1 MLTVIALV
9 MSLQAAQAPEVLREI
24 RVQGNVLTPE
34 AEVIRLAG
42 VAIGE
47 VVTPGLPEEAAARLR
62 QAKRFERVEVLKRF
76 ASIADPSQI
85 SLVIIVD
92 EGPVSIE
99 LDKDNLPR
107 VVRRRSLPF
116 QFLPMLDF
124 VDGYGLTYG
133 ARVSLDSPLGE
144 DTRLAFPMTWGGTK
158 QVGAEFDLD
167 RPQGFLRALSRLQ
180 AGVSL
185 SQRENPYY
193 DEEDERTRGWVRA
206 ERAFVPWLRLGGGAS
221 LQRVSFAE
229 DRDRFSDLGVDLV
242 ADTRRDPA
250 LPRNAVYGRAAWSR
264 LDFTSEDGA
273 IGRTELAGSAYLGL
287 LGQSVLAV
295 GVQRQDSSRP
305 LPAYMRPLLG
315 GMTSVRGFAAGSE
328 VGDTLA
334 AGSLEL
340 LLPITSPMSFG
351 KLGVSAFVDAGA
363 IYDKGERM
371 ADQRFRQGYGGAVW
385 FNAAFVRAYLAVA
398 HGAGASTRTHF
409 SMALAF

>member
-9 MSLQAAQAPEVLREI
+9 VSLQAAQAPEVLRDI

-42 VAIGE
+42 VVIGE

-99 LDKDNLPR
+99 MGQDNVPR
-107 VVRRRSLPF
+107 VVRRRDMPL

-124 VDGYGLTYG
+124 VDGHGLTYG
-133 ARVSLDSPLGE
+133 ARVSLDSPFGE
-144 DTRLAFPMTWGGTK
+144 NTRLAFPMTWGGTK
-158 QVGAEFDLD
+158 QIGAEFDLD
-167 RPQGFLRALSRLQ
+167 RPQGPLRALSRLQ

-193 DEEDERTRGWVRA
+193 NEEDERTRGWVRA
-206 ERAFVPWLRLGGGAS
+206 ERAFAPWLRLGGGAG

-229 DRDRFSDLGVDLV
+229 DRDRFSELGVDLV

-305 LPAYMRPLLG
+305 LPAYMQPLLG

-340 LLPITSPMSFG
+340 LLPITSPLSFG
-351 KLGVSAFVDAGA
+351 KLGVSAFIDAGA

-371 ADQRFRQGYGGAVW
+371 ADQHFRQGYGGAVW
-385 FNAAFVRAYLAVA
+385 FSAAIVRAYLAVA